1 MIDKN
6 SPSIEILEAS
16 HTKDTVL
23 IIEDDEINRGILS
36 ALLEEKFNLFE
47 AENGKVGLD
56 VLSENFKKISIILLD
71 LMMPVMDGYEF
82 LQRISQEKRFKSIP
96 VIILTANNADSD
108 QIRALKLGASDF
120 ITKPYNPNIIVN
132 RIEAIIRLRRSFEI
146 LSATVLDNLTGV
158 YLSQAF
164 FVRAKQILKNHHSD
178 EYDFVC
184 TNIESFKIMNS
195 RHGRKSGDKLLQ
207 EVAGKFKSILQKHE
221 ICGRISADRFMI
233 LLRHREP
240 DFYKKLE
247 DEITKIFKN
256 GIADAFVL
264 KFGICENIDHE
275 EDTSSIYDNAM
286 FALNSITRRYGKTI
300 SYFNQDLRKKA
311 QAEQDVIDNMEEALD
326 ANEFVV
332 FYQPKHGIKEN
343 KAMGAEAL
351 VRWNSKKFGF
361 MSPGLFIPIFEQ
373 NGFITKLD
381 YYIWENVC
389 KMLHERIEKNDIVV
403 PVSVN
408 ISRSDFDMTDLD
420 QTIIALADK
429 YNVPH
434 NLLHLELTES
444 AYNEN
449 SEQIKKIID
458 SLHSAGFIIEL
469 DDFGTGYSSL
479 SILTKI
485 PFDILKL
492 DMSLVREIKN
502 LAGRN
507 VLSCIV
513 DLANRFNMKTVA
525 EGCEDQETTEILG
538 ELGCDLIQG
547 YFYSKPLPAN
557 EFFEYI
563 DLHGMR

>member
-96 VIILTANNADSD
+96 VIILTANNADAD

-275 EDTSSIYDNAM
+275 EDSSSIYDNAM

>member
-96 VIILTANNADSD
+96 VIILTANNADAD

-326 ANEFVV
+326 AKEFVV

-381 YYIWENVC
+381 YYIWEDVC
-389 KMLHERIEKNDIVV
+389 KMLHERIENNDIVV

-408 ISRSDFDMTDLD
+408 ISRSDFDMSDLD
-420 QTIIALADK
+420 QKIIALADK

>member
-96 VIILTANNADSD
+96 VIILTANNADAD

-247 DEITKIFKN
+247 DEITRIFKN

-326 ANEFVV
+326 AKEFVV

-408 ISRSDFDMTDLD
+408 ISRSDFDMSDLD
-420 QTIIALADK
+420 QKIIALADK

>member
-6 SPSIEILEAS
+6 STPLEILGS
-16 HTKDTVL
+16 SQTKDTVL

-47 AENGKVGLD
+47 AENGKIGLD
-56 VLSENFKKISIILLD
+56 ILSENFKKISIILLD

-96 VIILTANNADSD
+96 VIILTANNADAD

-120 ITKPYNPNIIVN
+120 ITKPYNPNIITN

-164 FVRAKQILKNHHSD
+164 FVRAKQILKNHHSVG
-178 EYDFVC
+178 YDFVC

-326 ANEFVV
+326 AKEFVV

>member
-47 AENGKVGLD
+47 AENGKLGLD

-96 VIILTANNADSD
+96 VIILTANNADAD

>member
-96 VIILTANNADSD
+96 VIILTANNADAD

-326 ANEFVV
+326 AQEFVV

-420 QTIIALADK
+420 QKIIALADK

>member
-96 VIILTANNADSD
+96 VIILTANNADAD

-408 ISRSDFDMTDLD
+408 ISRSDFDMSDLD
-420 QTIIALADK
+420 QKIIALADK

>member
-96 VIILTANNADSD
+96 VIILTANNADAD

-408 ISRSDFDMTDLD
+408 ISRSDFDMSDLD
-420 QTIIALADK
+420 QKIIALADK

-547 YFYSKPLPAN
+547 YFYSKPLPTN

>member
-96 VIILTANNADSD
+96 VIILTANNADAD

-389 KMLHERIEKNDIVV
+389 KMLHERIENNDIVV

>member
-96 VIILTANNADSD
+96 VIILTANNADAD

>member
-6 SPSIEILEAS
+6 STPLEILGS
-16 HTKDTVL
+16 SQTKDTVL

-47 AENGKVGLD
+47 AENGKIGLD
-56 VLSENFKKISIILLD
+56 ILSENFKKISIILLD

-120 ITKPYNPNIIVN
+120 ITKPYNPNIITN

-164 FVRAKQILKNHHSD
+164 FVRAKQILKNHHSVG
-178 EYDFVC
+178 YDFVC

-408 ISRSDFDMTDLD
+408 ISRSDFDMSDLD
-420 QTIIALADK
+420 QKIIALADK

>member
-96 VIILTANNADSD
+96 VIILTANNADAD

-420 QTIIALADK
+420 QKIIALADK

>member
-6 SPSIEILEAS
+6 STPLEILGS
-16 HTKDTVL
+16 SQTKDTVL

-47 AENGKVGLD
+47 AENGKIGLD
-56 VLSENFKKISIILLD
+56 ILSENFKKISIILLD

-120 ITKPYNPNIIVN
+120 ITKPYNPNIITN

-164 FVRAKQILKNHHSD
+164 FVRAKQILKNHHSVG
-178 EYDFVC
+178 YDFVC

-326 ANEFVV
+326 AKEFVV

-408 ISRSDFDMTDLD
+408 ISRSDFDMSDLD
-420 QTIIALADK
+420 QKIIALADK

>member
-6 SPSIEILEAS
+6 STPLEILGS
-16 HTKDTVL
+16 SQTKDTVL

-47 AENGKVGLD
+47 AENGKIGLD
-56 VLSENFKKISIILLD
+56 ILSENFKKISIILLD

-120 ITKPYNPNIIVN
+120 ITKPYNPNIITN

-164 FVRAKQILKNHHSD
+164 FVRAKQILKNHHSVG
-178 EYDFVC
+178 YDFVC

-300 SYFNQDLRKKA
+300 SYFNQDLRKK
-311 QAEQDVIDNMEEALD
+311 
-326 ANEFVV
+326 
-332 FYQPKHGIKEN
+332 
-343 KAMGAEAL
+343 
-351 VRWNSKKFGF
+351 
-361 MSPGLFIPIFEQ
+361 
-373 NGFITKLD
+373 
-381 YYIWENVC
+381 
-389 KMLHERIEKNDIVV
+389 
-403 PVSVN
+403 
-408 ISRSDFDMTDLD
+408 
-420 QTIIALADK
+420 
-429 YNVPH
+429 
-434 NLLHLELTES
+434 
-444 AYNEN
+444 
-449 SEQIKKIID
+449 
-458 SLHSAGFIIEL
+458 SAGR
-469 DDFGTGYSSL
+469 T
-479 SILTKI
+479 
-485 PFDILKL
+485 
-492 DMSLVREIKN
+492 R
-502 LAGRN
+502 
-507 VLSCIV
+507 C
-513 DLANRFNMKTVA
+513 
-525 EGCEDQETTEILG
+525 
-538 ELGCDLIQG
+538 
-547 YFYSKPLPAN
+547 
-557 EFFEYI
+557 
-563 DLHGMR
+563 H

>member
-56 VLSENFKKISIILLD
+56 ILSENFKKISIILLD

-96 VIILTANNADSD
+96 VIILTANNADAD

-326 ANEFVV
+326 AKEFVV

-389 KMLHERIEKNDIVV
+389 KMLHERIENNDIVV